1 MGINLVCQLLTCST
15 VDDVS
20 SCPRIKT
27 SDWDDTTEDCERI
40 TWDIRR
46 TTVWINKAYRM
57 TRKRHCETP
66 VVLPLVVPNFAQEL
80 LRPLEALWGAYDVR
94 VGGDQLFPHRRDSRG
109 RAGFRRFIG
118 VDGASQCKLRVVP
131 VGKGAIPIIDEVSVS
146 GESSGEESDDWVEVQ
161 VE

>member
-1 MGINLVCQLLTCST
+1 MDG
-15 VDDVS
+15 VS
-20 SCPRIKT
+20 SCPRINT

-40 TWDIRR
+40 TWDVRR
-46 TTVWINKAYRM
+46 TTACIARAYR
-57 TRKRHCETP
+57 RAGKIYGKP
-66 VVLPLVVPNFAQEL
+66 LVVLPLVVPNFSEEL
-80 LRPLEALWGAYDVR
+80 LGPLEALWGAYDIR

-118 VDGASQCKLRVVP
+118 VDGASQCKLRVIP